1 LQFDF
6 RVQFLFEKKI
16 KNVTKSM
23 KRTKILLVEDDTSL
37 GFLLVDFLESNGFEV
52 KLYRDGES
60 GLNGYKAGQYDFCI
74 FDVMLPG
81 IDGFTLAK
89 RIRAENKTIPI
100 IFLTA
105 RSMKPDKIKGF
116 DIGGDDYITKPF
128 DEDELLCRINA
139 IINRYNIQ
147 PEESTNKEKYLIG
160 KYCFD
165 FKNQML
171 TIDSEQRRLTKKEND
186 ILRLLCLSVNEIVT
200 RDTIL
205 FSIWGD
211 NDYFIGRS
219 LDVFIAKLRKYLAA
233 DPSVQIN
240 NIPKVGYILAC

>member
-1 LQFDF
+1 
-6 RVQFLFEKKI
+6 
-16 KNVTKSM
+16 M
-23 KRTKILLVEDDTSL
+23 KRTKILLVEDDISL
-37 GFLLVDFLESNGFEV
+37 GFLMVDFLESNGFEV

-60 GLNGYKAGQYDFCI
+60 GLNGYKAAKYDFCI

-81 IDGFTLAK
+81 IDGFSLAQ
-89 RIRAENKTIPI
+89 RVRAENKTIPI

-105 RSMKPDKIKGF
+105 RSMKTDKLKGF
-116 DIGGDDYITKPF
+116 DLGGDDYITKPF

-147 PEESTNKEKYLIG
+147 PEESNNKNQYEIG
-160 KYCFD
+160 KFCFD
-165 FKNQML
+165 YKNQL
-171 TIDSEQRRLTKKEND
+171 LIIGEQQRRLTKKEND
-186 ILRLLCLSVNEIVT
+186 ILRLLCMSSNEIVT

-219 LDVFIAKLRKYLAA
+219 LDVFIAKLRKYLAE
-233 DPSVQIN
+233 DPAVMIN
-240 NIPKVGYILAC
+240 NIPKVGYILECKPN

>member
-1 LQFDF
+1 
-6 RVQFLFEKKI
+6 
-16 KNVTKSM
+16 M

-37 GFLLVDFLESNGFEV
+37 GFLLVDFLEANGFEV

-60 GLNGYKAGQYDFCI
+60 GLNGYKASNFDFCI

-81 IDGFTLAK
+81 IDGFSLAQ
-89 RIRAENKTIPI
+89 RVRAENKTIPI

-105 RSMKPDKIKGF
+105 RSMKNDKIKGF
-116 DIGGDDYITKPF
+116 DLGGDDYITKPF

-147 PEESTNKEKYLIG
+147 PEESNNKELFEIG
-160 KYCFD
+160 RYTFNY
-165 FKNQML
+165 KNQL
-171 TIDSEQRRLTKKEND
+171 LSIDNQSRRLTKKESEV
-186 ILRLLCLSVNEIVT
+186 LRQLCLSVNEIVT
-200 RDTIL
+200 RDSIL

-219 LDVFIAKLRKYLAA
+219 LDVFIAKLRKYLSD

-240 NIPKVGYILAC
+240 NIPKVGYVLEA

>member
-1 LQFDF
+1 
-6 RVQFLFEKKI
+6 
-16 KNVTKSM
+16 M
-23 KRTKILLVEDDTSL
+23 KRTKILLVEDDTNL

-60 GLNGYKAGQYDFCI
+60 GLNGYKAGRFDFCI

-81 IDGFTLAK
+81 IDGFSLAQ
-89 RIRAENKTIPI
+89 RVRAENKTIPI

-105 RSMKPDKIKGF
+105 RSMKKDKIKGF
-116 DIGGDDYITKPF
+116 GLGGDDYITKPF

-147 PEESTNKEKYLIG
+147 PKEQTSTDTFKIG
-160 KYCFD
+160 KYHFD
-165 FKNQML
+165 YKNQLL
-171 TIDSEQRRLTKKEND
+171 TMENQTKRLTKKESEV
-186 ILRLLCLSVNEIVT
+186 LRQLCLSANEIVT
-200 RDTIL
+200 RDSIL

-219 LDVFIAKLRKYLAA
+219 LDVFIAKLRKYLSD
-233 DPSVQIN
+233 DPLVQITS
-240 NIPKVGYILAC
+240 IPKVGYIIECKNS

>member
-1 LQFDF
+1 
-6 RVQFLFEKKI
+6 
-16 KNVTKSM
+16 M

-37 GFLLVDFLESNGFEV
+37 GFLLVDFLEANGFEV

-60 GLNGYKAGQYDFCI
+60 GLNGYKASNFDFCI

-81 IDGFTLAK
+81 IDGFSLAQ
-89 RIRAENKTIPI
+89 RVRAENKTIPI

-105 RSMKPDKIKGF
+105 RSMKNDKIKGF
-116 DIGGDDYITKPF
+116 DLGGDDYITKPF

-147 PEESTNKEKYLIG
+147 PEESNNKELFEIG
-160 KYCFD
+160 RYTFNY
-165 FKNQML
+165 KNQL
-171 TIDSEQRRLTKKEND
+171 LSIDNQSRRLTKKESEV
-186 ILRLLCLSVNEIVT
+186 LRQLCLSVNEIVT
-200 RDTIL
+200 RDSIL

-219 LDVFIAKLRKYLAA
+219 LDVFIAKLRKYLSD

-240 NIPKVGYILAC
+240 NIPKVGYVLEV

>member
-1 LQFDF
+1 
-6 RVQFLFEKKI
+6 
-16 KNVTKSM
+16 M

-52 KLYRDGES
+52 KLFRDGES
-60 GLNGYKAGQYDFCI
+60 GLNGYKAENFDFCV

-81 IDGFTLAK
+81 IDGFSLAQ
-89 RIRAENKTIPI
+89 RVRADNKSIPI

-105 RSMKPDKIKGF
+105 KSMKNDKIKGF
-116 DIGGDDYITKPF
+116 DLGGDDYITKPF

-147 PEESTNKEKYLIG
+147 PKESHNKDLFEIG
-160 KYCFD
+160 KYTFD
-165 FKNQML
+165 FRNQLL
-171 TIDSEQRRLTKKEND
+171 TIGNQSRRLTKKEGEV
-186 ILRLLCLSVNEIVT
+186 LRQLCMSSNEIVT
-200 RDTIL
+200 RDSIL

-219 LDVFIAKLRKYLAA
+219 LDVFIAKLRKYLSL
-233 DPSVQIN
+233 DPDVQIN
-240 NIPKVGYILAC
+240 NIPKVGYVLTFNEKQFQNNQTSLTF

>member
-1 LQFDF
+1 
-6 RVQFLFEKKI
+6 
-16 KNVTKSM
+16 M

-60 GLNGYKAGQYDFCI
+60 GINGYKAGDFDFCI

-81 IDGFTLAK
+81 IDGFSLAK
-89 RIRAENKTIPI
+89 RVRAENKNIPI

-105 RSMKPDKIKGF
+105 RSMKKDKIKGF
-116 DIGGDDYITKPF
+116 DLGGDDYITKPF

-147 PEESTNKEKYLIG
+147 PDEKNFKDQFEIG
-160 KYCFD
+160 KYTFD
-165 FKNQML
+165 YKNQLL
-171 TIDSEQRRLTKKEND
+171 TIENQSRRLTKKESEV
-186 ILRLLCLSVNEIVT
+186 LRQLCLSVNEIVT
-200 RDTIL
+200 RDAIL

-219 LDVFIAKLRKYLAA
+219 LDVFIAKLRKYLSD
-233 DPSVQIN
+233 DPGVRIN
-240 NIPKVGYILAC
+240 NIPKVGYVLETIVR